1 MATVTTDT
9 VRDFRDLDL
18 SFIVHPVKKDIN
30 KHVGVKAVI
39 NSIKNLVLTNHYE
52 KPFQPEIGSNVRKLL
67 FENLDSVTAI
77 VIQREIYQVIK
88 NYEPRAISDN
98 QDDIQ
103 VIVKPDYDRNAFSV
117 EIFFK
122 VINQTQPITIT
133 FFLERI
139 R

>member
-1 MATVTTDT
+1 MATSTTDT
-9 VRDFRDLDL
+9 VRDFKDLDL
-18 SFIVHPVKKDIN
+18 SFNIHPVKKDIN

-67 FENLDSVTAI
+67 FENLDPITAI
-77 VIQREIYQVIK
+77 AMQREIYQVIK

-103 VIVKPDYDRNAFSV
+103 VVVKPDYDRNAFSV
-117 EIFFK
+117 QIYFK
-122 VINQTQPITIT
+122 IVNQTQPITVT

>member
-18 SFIVHPVKKDIN
+18 SFNIHPVKKDIN

-67 FENLDSVTAI
+67 FENLDPITAI
-77 VIQREIYQVIK
+77 ALQREIYQVIK

-98 QDDIQ
+98 KDDIQ

-117 EIFFK
+117 EIYFR
-122 VINQTQPITIT
+122 VINQTQPITVT

>member
-1 MATVTTDT
+1 MATVTTDV
-9 VRDFRDLDL
+9 VRDFKDLDL
-18 SFIVHPVKKDIN
+18 SFNIHPVKKDIN

-67 FENLDSVTAI
+67 FEHLDPITAI
-77 VIQREIYQVIK
+77 ALQREIYQVIK
-88 NYEPRAISDN
+88 NYEPRAISN
-98 QDDIQ
+98 TQEDIQ
-103 VIVKPDYDRNAFSV
+103 VIVKPDYDKNAFSV
-117 EIFFK
+117 EIYFK
-122 VINQTQPITIT
+122 VVNQSLPITVT

>member
-18 SFIVHPVKKDIN
+18 SFNIHPVKKDIN

-67 FENLDSVTAI
+67 FENLDPITAI
-77 VIQREIYQVIK
+77 AMQREIYQVIK

-98 QDDIQ
+98 KDDIQ

-117 EIFFK
+117 EIYFR
-122 VINQTQPITIT
+122 VINQTQPITVT